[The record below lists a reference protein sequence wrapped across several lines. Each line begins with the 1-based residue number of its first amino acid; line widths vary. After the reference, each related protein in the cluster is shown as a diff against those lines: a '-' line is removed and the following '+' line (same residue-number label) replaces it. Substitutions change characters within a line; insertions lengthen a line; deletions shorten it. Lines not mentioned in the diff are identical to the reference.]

1 MKQTHRITL
10 AAATGLTLLLALPA
24 SAQMGAAASD
34 TWAWRA
40 SLNGWFPSI
49 HSTTQLDLPS
59 GGDISATTDPGGYLS
74 KLKFVFMGTLEARRG
89 PWSLLADAV
98 YVDFGNLR
106 SNVRS
111 ISSPGGIVTVP
122 IDAGTTSDLKGF
134 IGTFEGGYAVL
145 QTPGARAD
153 VVGGL
158 RYANLKTKLDW
169 QLSGPTGG
177 LATSGG
183 VEASKDFVD
192 GVVGVRG
199 NASLGGNWD
208 VRYYLDGGAG
218 SSRFTWQAFAGVG
231 YRYTWGDV
239 VLGYRHLAYDFHS
252 DKPISD
258 LKLSGPLLSVGFT
271 F

>member
-1 MKQTHRITL
+1 MKQAQKITL
-10 AAATGLTLLLALPA
+10 AAAAGLTLLLALPV
-24 SAQMGAAASD
+24 SAQTGAVPSD
-34 TWAWRA
+34 AWAWRA
-40 SLNGWFPSI
+40 SLNAWLPSI
-49 HSTTQLDLPS
+49 HSTTQFDLPS
-59 GGDISATTDPGGYLS
+59 GGNISTDTDPGGWLS
-74 KLKFVFMGTLEARRG
+74 KLKFAFMGTLEARRG
-89 PWSLLADAV
+89 PWSFLADGV

-111 ISSPGGIVTVP
+111 ISGPGGIVTVP

-153 VVGGL
+153 VVAGL
-158 RYANLKTKLDW
+158 RYASLKTKLDW

-183 VEASKDFVD
+183 VEATKDFVD

-231 YRYTWGDV
+231 YRYSWGDV
-239 VLGYRHLAYDFHS
+239 ILGYRHLAYDFHS

-258 LKLSGPLLSVGFT
+258 LKLSGPILSVGFT

>member
-1 MKQTHRITL
+1 MKQAQRITL
-10 AAATGLTLLLALPA
+10 AAGAGLTLLLALPV
-24 SAQMGAAASD
+24 SAQTGAAPSD
-34 TWAWRA
+34 GWAWRA
-40 SLNGWFPSI
+40 SLNAWLPSV
-49 HSTTQLDLPS
+49 HSSTQFDLPS
-59 GGDISATTDPGGYLS
+59 GGNISGTTDPGGYLS
-74 KLKFVFMGTLEARRG
+74 KLKFAFMGTLEARRG
-89 PWSLLADAV
+89 QWSFLADGV

-111 ISSPGGIVTVP
+111 ISGPGGIVTVP

-145 QTPGARAD
+145 QSPGARAD
-153 VVGGL
+153 VVAGV
-158 RYANLKTKLDW
+158 RYARLKTKLDW

-183 VEASKDFVD
+183 VESTKDFVD

-231 YRYTWGDV
+231 YRYSWGDV
-239 VLGYRHLAYDFHS
+239 ILGYRHLAYDFHS
-252 DKPISD
+252 EKPISD
-258 LKLSGPLLSVGFT
+258 LKLSGPILSVGFT

>member
-1 MKQTHRITL
+1 MKRTHRITL
-10 AAATGLTLLLALPA
+10 AAVAGLMLVPALPA
-24 SAQMGAAASD
+24 LAQTGAVPSD
-34 TWAWRA
+34 AWVWRA
-40 SLNGWFPSI
+40 SLNGWLPSI
-49 HSTTQLDLPS
+49 HSSTQFDLPS
-59 GGDISATTDPGGYLS
+59 GGNISAKTDPGSYLS
-74 KLKFVFMGTLEARRG
+74 KLKFAFMGTVEARRG
-89 PWSLLADAV
+89 QWSFLADVA

-111 ISSPGGIVTVP
+111 ISGPGGIVTVP

-134 IGTFEGGYAVL
+134 VGTFEGGYAVM
-145 QTPGARAD
+145 QTSGARAD
-153 VVGGL
+153 VVAGL

-183 VEASKDFVD
+183 VEATKDFVD

-218 SSRFTWQAFAGVG
+218 TSRFTWQAFAGVG
-231 YRYTWGDV
+231 YRYSWGDV
-239 VLGYRHLAYDFHS
+239 ILGYRHLSYDFHN

-258 LKLSGPLLSVGFT
+258 LKLSGPIVSVGFT

>member
-1 MKQTHRITL
+1 MKRVQKITFT
-10 AAATGLTLLLALPA
+10 AAAGLTLLLAAPA
-24 SAQMGAAASD
+24 SAQTGAAPSD
-34 TWAWRA
+34 GWAWHA

-49 HSTTQLDLPS
+49 RSTTQLDLPS
-59 GGDISATTDPGGYLS
+59 GGNISADTDSGGALS
-74 KLKFVFMGTLEARRG
+74 KLKFAFMGTLEARRG
-89 PWSLLADAV
+89 PWSLLADGV
-98 YVDFGNLR
+98 YFDFGNLR

-111 ISSPGGIVTVP
+111 ISGPGGIVTAP

-134 IGTFEGGYAVL
+134 VGTFEGGYAVL

-153 VVGGL
+153 VVAGL

-177 LATSGG
+177 EAASGG

-218 SSRFTWQAFAGVG
+218 TSRFTWQAFGGIG
-231 YRYTWGDV
+231 YRYSWGDV
-239 VLGYRHLAYDFHS
+239 VLGYRHLAYDFRN

>member
-1 MKQTHRITL
+1 MKQTQRITL
-10 AAATGLTLLLALPA
+10 AGTAGLTLFLALPA
-24 SAQMGAAASD
+24 AAQTGAAPSD
-34 TWAWRA
+34 AWAWRA
-40 SLNGWFPSI
+40 SINAWLPSV
-49 HSTTQLDLPS
+49 HSTTQFDLPS
-59 GGDISATTDPGGYLS
+59 GGNISANTDPGGYLS
-74 KLKFVFMGTLEARRG
+74 KLKFAFMGTLEARRG
-89 PWSLLADAV
+89 PWSLLADGV

-111 ISSPGGIVTVP
+111 ISGPGGIVTVP

-134 IGTFEGGYAVL
+134 VGTFEGGYAVL
-145 QTPGARAD
+145 QTSGARAD
-153 VVGGL
+153 VVAGL

-218 SSRFTWQAFAGVG
+218 TSRFTWQAFAGIG
-231 YRYTWGDV
+231 YRYSWGDV

-258 LKLSGPLLSVGFT
+258 LKLSGPLLSLGFT